1 MRDPQSLNESAAHP
15 PRGLS
20 ALTGWLPPLRAPQ
33 PAGSRHPTFSYAHS
47 RTPRSPHVPVA
58 PVGERCPETLPPLGT
73 RSLVKE
79 SYPRY
84 KATPAPETIFPR
96 SRPRVW
102 MEVSHLIT
110 REVLLFSL
118 LPKNLLCPSEVGYRC
133 TLRDWTIT
141 WQSGGAVGCDR
152 GFRIHRPFLESV
164 LLH

>member
-1 MRDPQSLNESAAHP
+1 M
-15 PRGLS
+15 
-20 ALTGWLPPLRAPQ
+20 
-33 PAGSRHPTFSYAHS
+33 
-47 RTPRSPHVPVA
+47 
-58 PVGERCPETLPPLGT
+58 GERYPETLRPLGT

-84 KATPAPETIFPR
+84 KATPAPETIFSR

-118 LPKNLLCPSEVGYRC
+118 LPQNLLWQYEVGYRC
-133 TLRDWTIT
+133 TLRDRTIT
-141 WQSGGAVGCDR
+141 WQSGGAVGCHR
-152 GFRIHRPFLESV
+152 GFSIHRPFLEAV